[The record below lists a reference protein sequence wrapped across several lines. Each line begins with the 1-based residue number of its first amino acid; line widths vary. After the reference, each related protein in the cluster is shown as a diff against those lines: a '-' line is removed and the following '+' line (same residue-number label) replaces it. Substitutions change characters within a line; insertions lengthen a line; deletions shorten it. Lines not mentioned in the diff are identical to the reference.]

1 MYGNNFG
8 LVASAPK
15 ARRLLRRFH
24 RFTSERGRI
33 VAESRDVSQTDD
45 PAHLAYQDRNRT
57 RGRMPGQI
65 RLRVRYR
72 ELATP
77 WFDYLMVSPDEL
89 ADLLVDSGWTIS
101 RVLESEDTYVAI
113 LEKSFRGPGL

>member
-1 MYGNNFG
+1 M
-8 LVASAPK
+8 
-15 ARRLLRRFH
+15 
-24 RFTSERGRI
+24 
-33 VAESRDVSQTDD
+33 AESRDVFRTDD